1 MLASDDKK
9 KSSSQPRQD
18 EAQEIPQ
25 LRHECQWQVSTGQA
39 RFWWPYFTTNLRGAM
54 RLTKSKTDLIDLAGQ
69 LLGVGFL
76 ISMRGWEDPNEGWHR
91 ETWSV
96 KRCCGYY
103 CCVLDQSLAILQSA
117 DKGWWWW
124 LRYSR
129 LSAVTDLQ
137 PVYWCITECRQWL
150 LSKWLCR
157 CATGKVMLSNLSS
170 SQRSMYYHFQ
180 TINHQYWQMTASVQ

>member
-9 KSSSQPRQD
+9 KFVTAAARRSTRNPP
-18 EAQEIPQ
+18 AQTRMSMTRIDGAGTF
-25 LRHECQWQVSTGQA
+25 LMALFHYKASG
-39 RFWWPYFTTNLRGAM
+39 GAM